1 MISETSK
8 DRFLEGLTK
17 LTRET
22 GIVVESCGCCHSP
35 FLSPESE
42 SHHPNFEELEWDK
55 DGGYSVKPFQG

>member
-8 DRFLEGLTK
+8 DRFLEGLTE

-35 FLSPESE
+35 FLSSE
-42 SHHPNFEELEWDK
+42 SNDHMPDFGDLEWDK
-55 DGGYSVKPFQG
+55 DGGYSVSSFQG